1 MTSLGMRSAGA
12 AVVLSLTVACGGG
25 GFPPPVVAQQPP
37 DAVRGLRVVLE
48 PDVRTPPSFFGEAL
62 EKAFTE
68 AGIDVSPSDD
78 MPPPYDFAVGYGRV
92 NPRLLGS
99 ARDGVWFILIKDTA
113 VAEYFSGTSGG
124 PRVQNLSWDSRDR
137 ASRGGEHQGGSPG
150 PLGLMRACFAKW
162 KVDSQSAGAPGT
174 LSDRTNAATLAVNGP
189 PSEGEPTKETDL
201 GAAYFLVN
209 TVLQCPAFQAMA
221 RTIKESGMSASASFE
236 SLPPERLVSLCR
248 EWSRMG
254 GVDNTAYGERPCSL
268 AVERDP
274 RLAATVQGL
283 RAAKLGSEANAD
295 RQYAA
300 VQAFQAR
307 EKEQAAMRALAEAQ
321 MAASRPAAPAPGV
334 VVVTVPGVPPPAQQT
349 VPIESCSCLAVVCRG
364 AMSAACSATHPGARC
379 TCGACMQ
386 TGNYTINQ
394 CF

>member
-1 MTSLGMRSAGA
+1 MLRTGVATLGAFAR
-12 AVVLSLTVACGGG
+12 
-25 GFPPPVVAQQPP
+25 AQ
-37 DAVRGLRVVLE
+37 
-48 PDVRTPPSFFGEAL
+48 
-62 EKAFTE
+62 
-68 AGIDVSPSDD
+68 
-78 MPPPYDFAVGYGRV
+78 
-92 NPRLLGS
+92 
-99 ARDGVWFILIKDTA
+99 
-113 VAEYFSGTSGG
+113 
-124 PRVQNLSWDSRDR
+124 
-137 ASRGGEHQGGSPG
+137 
-150 PLGLMRACFAKW
+150 
-162 KVDSQSAGAPGT
+162 SQSAQQGPGT

-189 PSEGEPTKETDL
+189 HSEGQRSKETDF
-201 GAAYFLVN
+201 GAAYLLVN

-221 RTIKESGMSASASFE
+221 QTIKDSGVSASATLE
-236 SLPPERLVSLCR
+236 SLPPDRLVNLCR
-248 EWSRMG
+248 AWSRDG
-254 GVDNTAYGERPCSL
+254 RGDASVYGDRPCAL